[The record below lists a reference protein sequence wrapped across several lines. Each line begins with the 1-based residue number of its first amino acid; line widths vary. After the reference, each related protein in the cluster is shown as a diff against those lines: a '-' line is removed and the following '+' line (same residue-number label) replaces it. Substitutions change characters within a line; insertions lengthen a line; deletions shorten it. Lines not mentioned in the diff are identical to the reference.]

1 MILNIVFSRIYARI
15 SYVIKRYAVL
25 DALNFE
31 EDFEMKKRNVVT
43 LLAVAAVVG
52 MVAVGCGSKDAET
65 EAPAATTEATT
76 EATTDA
82 PAEGAPR
89 PSPAGGLGSVGW
101 RACPAGRGPW
111 T

>member
-1 MILNIVFSRIYARI
+1 
-15 SYVIKRYAVL
+15 
-25 DALNFE
+25 
-31 EDFEMKKRNVVT
+31 MKKRNVVT

-82 PAEGAPR
+82 PAEDETDAPAEAETTEA
-89 PSPAGGLGSVGW
+89 PAEEETE
-101 RACPAGRGPW
+101 A
-111 T
+111 

>member
-1 MILNIVFSRIYARI
+1 MQF
-15 SYVIKRYAVL
+15 L
-25 DALNFE
+25 DALNLE

-82 PAEGAPR
+82 PAEAETTEAP
-89 PSPAGGLGSVGW
+89 AEEETE
-101 RACPAGRGPW
+101 A
-111 T
+111 

>member
-1 MILNIVFSRIYARI
+1 M
-15 SYVIKRYAVL
+15 

-52 MVAVGCGSKDAET
+52 MVAVGCGSNDAET

-76 EATTDA
+76 DA
-82 PAEGAPR
+82 PAEAETTEAAADETDAAEAETTEAP
-89 PSPAGGLGSVGW
+89 AEEETTE
-101 RACPAGRGPW
+101 A
-111 T
+111 

>member
-1 MILNIVFSRIYARI
+1 MQF
-15 SYVIKRYAVL
+15 L

-52 MVAVGCGSKDAET
+52 MMAVGCGSKKAET

-76 EATTDA
+76 EAPAEAETTEAAADETEA
-82 PAEGAPR
+82 PAEAETTEAP
-89 PSPAGGLGSVGW
+89 AEEETE
-101 RACPAGRGPW
+101 A
-111 T
+111 

>member
-1 MILNIVFSRIYARI
+1 MQF
-15 SYVIKRYAVL
+15 L
-25 DALNFE
+25 DALNLE

-82 PAEGAPR
+82 PAEAETTEAPAEAETTEA
-89 PSPAGGLGSVGW
+89 PAEEETE
-101 RACPAGRGPW
+101 A
-111 T
+111 

>member
-1 MILNIVFSRIYARI
+1 MQF
-15 SYVIKRYAVL
+15 L
-25 DALNFE
+25 DALNLE

-76 EATTDA
+76 DAPAEAETTEAPAEDETDA
-82 PAEGAPR
+82 PAEAETTEAP
-89 PSPAGGLGSVGW
+89 AEEETE
-101 RACPAGRGPW
+101 A
-111 T
+111 

>member
-1 MILNIVFSRIYARI
+1 MQF
-15 SYVIKRYAVL
+15 L

-82 PAEGAPR
+82 PAEDETDAPAEAETTEA
-89 PSPAGGLGSVGW
+89 PAEEETE
-101 RACPAGRGPW
+101 A
-111 T
+111 

>member
-1 MILNIVFSRIYARI
+1 M
-15 SYVIKRYAVL
+15 
-25 DALNFE
+25 DALNLE

-82 PAEGAPR
+82 PAEAETTEAP
-89 PSPAGGLGSVGW
+89 AEEETE
-101 RACPAGRGPW
+101 A
-111 T
+111 